1 MPVPQLASGMMG
13 EVGKNC
19 IVRRADGA
27 VLRYGIEAYYYIAYE
42 MSGRGARTRP
52 SAGASSAPAG
62 SPPP

>member
-1 MPVPQLASGMMG
+1 MPVPLASGMMG
-13 EVGKNC
+13 EVGENC

-27 VLRYGIEAYYYIAYE
+27 VLRYSSEAYYYIAYE
-42 MSGRGARTRP
+42 MSGRGARARP